1 MKFTPHNLTVHS
13 PVGCDPF
20 IKDNTLWVTS
30 APAAVPSVRTDK
42 LSKTFFTSAEVRL
55 RLYRAREEDPEV
67 MLVHKEGRK
76 NFTYI
81 SYIVYFK
88 SRDAYSLLVKIND
101 MELVRDSIGDPQPLF
116 DMEAN
121 FYELA
126 MKISILSSFAPEGK
140 PSVTLTF
147 TVPDQWS
154 ITREESWEFT
164 RAINQDLTGRAY
176 GTTIQYE
183 TTTMEVY
190 KWIYVLFKMY
200 SDTL

>member
-20 IKDNTLWVTS
+20 IKDNTLRITS

-42 LSKTFFTSAEVRL
+42 RSKTFFTSAEVRL

-67 MLVHKEGRK
+67 MLVHREKKKG
-76 NFTYI
+76 FVYT
-81 SYIVYFK
+81 SYIVYFQ
-88 SRDAYSLLVKIND
+88 SRESYSLLVKIND
-101 MELVRDSIGDPQPLF
+101 MELVRDSIGDPLPLF

-121 FYELA
+121 FYELVI
-126 MKISILSSFAPEGK
+126 KLSVLGDLREPTS
-140 PSVTLTF
+140 LTF

-164 RAINQDLTGRAY
+164 REINNDLTGRAY
-176 GTTIQYE
+176 GTTIKYE
-183 TTTMEVY
+183 TTTMEAY

-200 SDTL
+200 SELL

>member
-1 MKFTPHNLTVHS
+1 MKFTPHSLTVHS

-20 IKDNTLWVTS
+20 IKDNTPRIT
-30 APAAVPSVRTDK
+30 SVRTDK

-55 RLYRAREEDPEV
+55 RLYRAREEDPQV
-67 MLVHKEGRK
+67 MSLYREKKKGFV
-76 NFTYI
+76 YA

-121 FYELA
+121 FCELA
-126 MKISILSSFAPEGK
+126 IKLSVLGDLKQPTS
-140 PSVTLTF
+140 LTF

-164 RAINQDLTGRAY
+164 REINNDLTGRAY
-176 GTTIQYE
+176 GTTIKYE

>member
-20 IKDNTLWVTS
+20 IKDNTLRIT
-30 APAAVPSVRTDK
+30 SVRTDK
-42 LSKTFFTSAEVRL
+42 RSKTFFTSAEVRL
-55 RLYRAREEDPEV
+55 RLYRAREEDPQV
-67 MLVHKEGRK
+67 MLVHREKKKG
-76 NFTYI
+76 FVYA

-101 MELVRDSIGDPQPLF
+101 MELVRDGDPQPLF

-126 MKISILSSFAPEGK
+126 MKLSVLGDLKQPTA
-140 PSVTLTF
+140 LTF

-164 RAINQDLTGRAY
+164 REINNDLTGRAY
-176 GTTIQYE
+176 GTTIKYE
-183 TTTMEVY
+183 SCMAVY

-200 SDTL
+200 SELL

>member
-42 LSKTFFTSAEVRL
+42 RSKTFFTSAEVRL

-67 MLVHKEGRK
+67 MLMHKEGRK

-116 DMEAN
+116 DMEAG

-126 MKISILSSFAPEGK
+126 IKLSVLGDLKQPMS
-140 PSVTLTF
+140 LTF
-147 TVPDQWS
+147 IVPDQWS

>member
-20 IKDNTLWVTS
+20 IS
-30 APAAVPSVRTDK
+30 DK
-42 LSKTFFTSAEVRL
+42 RSKTFFTSAEVRL

-67 MLVHKEGRK
+67 MLVHREKKKG
-76 NFTYI
+76 FVYA
-81 SYIVYFK
+81 SYIVYFQ
-88 SRDAYSLLVKIND
+88 SRESYSLLVKIND
-101 MELVRDSIGDPQPLF
+101 MELVRDSIRDPQPLF

-126 MKISILSSFAPEGK
+126 IKLSVLGDLKRPTS
-140 PSVTLTF
+140 LTF

-164 RAINQDLTGRAY
+164 REINNDLTGRAY
-176 GTTIQYE
+176 GTTIKYE
-183 TTTMEVY
+183 SCMAVY

-200 SDTL
+200 SEGLA

>member
-20 IKDNTLWVTS
+20 IKDNTLRIT
-30 APAAVPSVRTDK
+30 SVRTDK
-42 LSKTFFTSAEVRL
+42 RSKTFFTSAEVRL

-67 MLVHKEGRK
+67 MLVHREKKKG
-76 NFTYI
+76 FVYA
-81 SYIVYFK
+81 SYIVYFQ
-88 SRDAYSLLVKIND
+88 SRESYSLLVKIND
-101 MELVRDSIGDPQPLF
+101 MELVRDSIGDPLPLF

-121 FYELA
+121 FYELGI
-126 MKISILSSFAPEGK
+126 KLSVLGDLREPT
-140 PSVTLTF
+140 PLTF

-164 RAINQDLTGRAY
+164 REINNDLTGRAY
-176 GTTIQYE
+176 GTTIKYE

-200 SDTL
+200 SELL

>member
-20 IKDNTLWVTS
+20 IKDNTLRIT
-30 APAAVPSVRTDK
+30 SVRTDK
-42 LSKTFFTSAEVRL
+42 RSKTFFTSAEVRL
-55 RLYRAREEDPEV
+55 RLYRAREEDPQV
-67 MLVHKEGRK
+67 MLVHKERRK

-81 SYIVYFK
+81 SYIVYFQ
-88 SRDAYSLLVKIND
+88 SRESYSLLVKIND
-101 MELVRDSIGDPQPLF
+101 MELVRDSIGDPLPLF

-121 FYELA
+121 FYELVI
-126 MKISILSSFAPEGK
+126 KLSVLGDLREPTS
-140 PSVTLTF
+140 LTF

-164 RAINQDLTGRAY
+164 REINNDLTGRAY
-176 GTTIQYE
+176 GTTIKYE

-200 SDTL
+200 SELL

>member
-1 MKFTPHNLTVHS
+1 M
-13 PVGCDPF
+13 
-20 IKDNTLWVTS
+20 
-30 APAAVPSVRTDK
+30 
-42 LSKTFFTSAEVRL
+42 
-55 RLYRAREEDPEV
+55 
-67 MLVHKEGRK
+67 
-76 NFTYI
+76 
-81 SYIVYFK
+81 VYFK

-101 MELVRDSIGDPQPLF
+101 MELVRDSIRDLQPLF

-126 MKISILSSFAPEGK
+126 VKLSVLGDLKQPTS
-140 PSVTLTF
+140 LTF

-164 RAINQDLTGRAY
+164 RAINNDLTGRAY

-200 SDTL
+200 SEGL

>member
-20 IKDNTLWVTS
+20 IKDNTLTIT
-30 APAAVPSVRTDK
+30 SVRTDK

-55 RLYRAREEDPEV
+55 RLYRAREEDPQV
-67 MLVHKEGRK
+67 MLVHKEGGK

-81 SYIVYFK
+81 SYVVYFR
-88 SRDAYSLLVKIND
+88 SRESYSLLVKIND

-116 DMEAN
+116 DIEAN

-126 MKISILSSFAPEGK
+126 IKLSILGDLKQPT
-140 PSVTLTF
+140 TLTF

-164 RAINQDLTGRAY
+164 REINNDLTGRAY

-200 SDTL
+200 SELL

>member
-20 IKDNTLWVTS
+20 IKDNTLRITS
-30 APAAVPSVRTDK
+30 VPAAVPSVRTDK

-55 RLYRAREEDPEV
+55 RLYRAREEDPQV
-67 MLVHKEGRK
+67 MLLHREKKKGFV
-76 NFTYI
+76 YA

-88 SRDAYSLLVKIND
+88 SRDIYSLLVKIND
-101 MELVRDSIGDPQPLF
+101 MELVRDGDVQPLF

-126 MKISILSSFAPEGK
+126 IKLSVLGDLKQPMS
-140 PSVTLTF
+140 LTF

-154 ITREESWEFT
+154 ITREETWTFT
-164 RAINQDLTGRAY
+164 REINNDLCGQAY
-176 GTTIQYE
+176 GTAIKYE

-200 SDTL
+200 SEGLA

>member
-1 MKFTPHNLTVHS
+1 MIFTPHNLTVHF

-20 IKDNTLWVTS
+20 IKDNTLRIT
-30 APAAVPSVRTDK
+30 SVRIDK

-55 RLYRAREEDPEV
+55 LLYLSREEDPEV
-67 MLVHKEGRK
+67 MLLHKERRK

-81 SYIVYFK
+81 SYIVHFK

-101 MELVRDSIGDPQPLF
+101 MELVRNSIGHLQPLL
-116 DMEAN
+116 DMEVN

-126 MKISILSSFAPEGK
+126 IKLSVLGDLKQPT
-140 PSVTLTF
+140 TLSF

-164 RAINQDLTGRAY
+164 RAINNDLTGRAY

-200 SDTL
+200 SELL

>member
-20 IKDNTLWVTS
+20 IKDKDNTLRIT
-30 APAAVPSVRTDK
+30 SVRTDK
-42 LSKTFFTSAEVRL
+42 RSKTFFTSAEVRL

-67 MLVHKEGRK
+67 MLVHREKKKG
-76 NFTYI
+76 FVYA
-81 SYIVYFK
+81 SYIVYFQ
-88 SRDAYSLLVKIND
+88 SRESYSLLVKIND
-101 MELVRDSIGDPQPLF
+101 MELVRDSIGDPLPLF

-121 FYELA
+121 FYELGI
-126 MKISILSSFAPEGK
+126 KLSVLGDLREPTS
-140 PSVTLTF
+140 LTF

-164 RAINQDLTGRAY
+164 REINNDLTGRAY
-176 GTTIQYE
+176 GTTIKYE

-200 SDTL
+200 SELL

>member
-20 IKDNTLWVTS
+20 IKDNTLRITS

-42 LSKTFFTSAEVRL
+42 RSKTFFTSAEVRL

-67 MLVHKEGRK
+67 MLVHREKKKG
-76 NFTYI
+76 FVYA
-81 SYIVYFK
+81 SYIVYFQ
-88 SRDAYSLLVKIND
+88 SRESYSLLVKIND
-101 MELVRDSIGDPQPLF
+101 MELVRDGDPQPLF

-126 MKISILSSFAPEGK
+126 IKLSVLGDLREPTS
-140 PSVTLTF
+140 LTF

-164 RAINQDLTGRAY
+164 REINNGLTGRAY
-176 GTTIQYE
+176 GATI
-183 TTTMEVY
+183 
-190 KWIYVLFKMY
+190 K
-200 SDTL
+200 

>member
-20 IKDNTLWVTS
+20 IKDNTLRIT
-30 APAAVPSVRTDK
+30 SVRTDK

-55 RLYRAREEDPEV
+55 RLYRAREEDPQV
-67 MLVHKEGRK
+67 MLLHREKKKGFV
-76 NFTYI
+76 YA

-101 MELVRDSIGDPQPLF
+101 MELVRDGDVQSLF

-121 FYELA
+121 FYELVI
-126 MKISILSSFAPEGK
+126 KLSVLGDLREP
-140 PSVTLTF
+140 THLTF

-154 ITREESWEFT
+154 ITREETWEFT
-164 RAINQDLTGRAY
+164 RAINNDLTGRAY

>member
-55 RLYRAREEDPEV
+55 RLYRAREEDPQV
-67 MLVHKEGRK
+67 MLLHREKKKGFV
-76 NFTYI
+76 YA
-81 SYIVYFK
+81 SYMVYFK

-116 DMEAN
+116 DMEAG

-126 MKISILSSFAPEGK
+126 IKLSVLGDLKQPMS
-140 PSVTLTF
+140 LTF

-176 GTTIQYE
+176 GMAIKYE
-183 TTTMEVY
+183 TTTMEAY

-200 SDTL
+200 SEGL

>member
-20 IKDNTLWVTS
+20 IKDNTLRITS
-30 APAAVPSVRTDK
+30 APAAVPSVRIDK
-42 LSKTFFTSAEVRL
+42 RSKTFFTSAEVRL

-67 MLVHKEGRK
+67 MLLHREKKKGFV
-76 NFTYI
+76 YA
-81 SYIVYFK
+81 SYIVYFQ
-88 SRDAYSLLVKIND
+88 SRESYSLLVKIND
-101 MELVRDSIGDPQPLF
+101 MELVRDGDVQPLF

-126 MKISILSSFAPEGK
+126 IKLSVLGDLREPTS
-140 PSVTLTF
+140 LTF

-164 RAINQDLTGRAY
+164 REINNDLTGRAY
-176 GTTIQYE
+176 GTTIKYE

-200 SDTL
+200 SEGL

>member
-1 MKFTPHNLTVHS
+1 MFLH
-13 PVGCDPF
+13 
-20 IKDNTLWVTS
+20 
-30 APAAVPSVRTDK
+30 
-42 LSKTFFTSAEVRL
+42 
-55 RLYRAREEDPEV
+55 REKKKGFV
-67 MLVHKEGRK
+67 
-76 NFTYI
+76 YA

-88 SRDAYSLLVKIND
+88 SQESYSLLMKIND
-101 MELVRDSIGDPQPLF
+101 MELVRDSIQDPQPLF

-126 MKISILSSFAPEGK
+126 MKISVLGDLKQPTTLS
-140 PSVTLTF
+140 F

-154 ITREESWEFT
+154 ITREETWEFT
-164 RAINQDLTGRAY
+164 REINNDLRGRAY

>member
-1 MKFTPHNLTVHS
+1 MKFIPHNLTVHS

-20 IKDNTLWVTS
+20 IKDNTLTTT
-30 APAAVPSVRTDK
+30 SVRTDK

-55 RLYRAREEDPEV
+55 RLYRAREEDPQV
-67 MLVHKEGRK
+67 MLVHREKKKG
-76 NFTYI
+76 FIYT
-81 SYIVYFK
+81 SYVVYFR

-101 MELVRDSIGDPQPLF
+101 MELVRDGDPQPLL

-126 MKISILSSFAPEGK
+126 IKLSVLGDLKQPMS
-140 PSVTLTF
+140 LTF

-164 RAINQDLTGRAY
+164 RAINNDLTGRTY

-200 SDTL
+200 SEML

>member
-20 IKDNTLWVTS
+20 IKDNTLRIT
-30 APAAVPSVRTDK
+30 SVRTDK
-42 LSKTFFTSAEVRL
+42 RSKTFFTSAEVRL

-67 MLVHKEGRK
+67 MFLHKERRK

-81 SYIVYFK
+81 SYIVYFQ
-88 SRDAYSLLVKIND
+88 SRDAYSLLAKIND

-126 MKISILSSFAPEGK
+126 VKLSVLGDLKQPTA
-140 PSVTLTF
+140 LTF

-164 RAINQDLTGRAY
+164 RAINNDLTGRAY
-176 GTTIQYE
+176 GTTIKYE

-200 SDTL
+200 SELL

>member
-20 IKDNTLWVTS
+20 IKDNTLRIT
-30 APAAVPSVRTDK
+30 SVRTDK
-42 LSKTFFTSAEVRL
+42 RSKTFFTSAEVRL

-67 MLVHKEGRK
+67 MLLHREKKKGFV
-76 NFTYI
+76 YA
-81 SYIVYFK
+81 SYIVYFQ

-101 MELVRDSIGDPQPLF
+101 MELVRDSIGDPLPLF

-121 FYELA
+121 FYELVI
-126 MKISILSSFAPEGK
+126 KLSVLGDLREPTS
-140 PSVTLTF
+140 LTF

>member
-20 IKDNTLWVTS
+20 IKDNTLRITS
-30 APAAVPSVRTDK
+30 ATAAVPSVRTDE

-55 RLYRAREEDPEV
+55 RLYRVREEDPEV
-67 MLVHKEGRK
+67 MLLHKERRK

-101 MELVRDSIGDPQPLF
+101 MELVRDGDPQPLF

-126 MKISILSSFAPEGK
+126 VKLSVLGDLKQPTS
-140 PSVTLTF
+140 LTF

-164 RAINQDLTGRAY
+164 RAINNDLTGRAY

-200 SDTL
+200 SELL

>member
-20 IKDNTLWVTS
+20 IKDNTLRIT
-30 APAAVPSVRTDK
+30 SVRTDK
-42 LSKTFFTSAEVRL
+42 LSKTFFTSAEGRL
-55 RLYRAREEDPEV
+55 RLYRAREEDPQV
-67 MLVHKEGRK
+67 MLLHREKKKGFV
-76 NFTYI
+76 YA
-81 SYIVYFK
+81 SYIVYFQ
-88 SRDAYSLLVKIND
+88 SRESYSLLVKIND
-101 MELVRDSIGDPQPLF
+101 MELVRDSIRDPQPLF
-116 DMEAN
+116 DVEAN

-126 MKISILSSFAPEGK
+126 MKLSVLGDLKQPTTGMPAAPQ
-140 PSVTLTF
+140 TLTF

-164 RAINQDLTGRAY
+164 RAINNDLTGRAY

-200 SDTL
+200 SELL

>member
-20 IKDNTLWVTS
+20 IKDNTLRITS

-42 LSKTFFTSAEVRL
+42 RSKTFFTSAEVRL
-55 RLYRAREEDPEV
+55 RLYRAREEDPQV
-67 MLVHKEGRK
+67 MLLHKERRK

-126 MKISILSSFAPEGK
+126 IKLSVLGDLKQPTS
-140 PSVTLTF
+140 LTF

-164 RAINQDLTGRAY
+164 REINNDLTGQAY
-176 GTTIQYE
+176 GTTIKYE

-200 SDTL
+200 SELL

>member
-1 MKFTPHNLTVHS
+1 VKFTPHNLTVHS

-20 IKDNTLWVTS
+20 IKDNTLRITS
-30 APAAVPSVRTDK
+30 APVAVPSVRTDK

-55 RLYRAREEDPEV
+55 RLYRAREEDPQV
-67 MLVHKEGRK
+67 MSLHKERRK

-101 MELVRDSIGDPQPLF
+101 MELVRDGDPQPLF

-126 MKISILSSFAPEGK
+126 IKLSVLGDLKQPIS
-140 PSVTLTF
+140 LTF

-164 RAINQDLTGRAY
+164 REINNDLTGRAY
-176 GTTIQYE
+176 GTTIKYE
-183 TTTMEVY
+183 TTTMGVY

-200 SDTL
+200 SELL

>member
-20 IKDNTLWVTS
+20 IKDNTLRIT
-30 APAAVPSVRTDK
+30 SVRTDK
-42 LSKTFFTSAEVRL
+42 RSKTFFTSAEVRL

-67 MLVHKEGRK
+67 MLLHREKKKGFV
-76 NFTYI
+76 YA
-81 SYIVYFK
+81 SYIVYFQ
-88 SRDAYSLLVKIND
+88 SRESYSLLVKIND
-101 MELVRDSIGDPQPLF
+101 MELVRDSIRDPQPLF

-126 MKISILSSFAPEGK
+126 IKLSVLGDLKRPTS
-140 PSVTLTF
+140 LTF

-164 RAINQDLTGRAY
+164 REINNDLTGRAY
-176 GTTIQYE
+176 GTTIKYE
-183 TTTMEVY
+183 SCMAVY

-200 SDTL
+200 SELL

>member
-20 IKDNTLWVTS
+20 IKDNTLRIT
-30 APAAVPSVRTDK
+30 SVRTDK

-55 RLYRAREEDPEV
+55 RLYRAREEDPQV
-67 MLVHKEGRK
+67 MFLHKERRK

-81 SYIVYFK
+81 SYIVYFQ

-101 MELVRDSIGDPQPLF
+101 MELVRDGDPQPLF

-126 MKISILSSFAPEGK
+126 VKLSVLGDLKRPTA
-140 PSVTLTF
+140 LTF

-164 RAINQDLTGRAY
+164 RAINNDLTGRAY
-176 GTTIQYE
+176 GTTIKYE

-200 SDTL
+200 SELL

>member
-1 MKFTPHNLTVHS
+1 MKFSPHNLKVYS

-20 IKDNTLWVTS
+20 IK
-30 APAAVPSVRTDK
+30 DK

-67 MLVHKEGRK
+67 MLLHREKKKCFV
-76 NFTYI
+76 YA

-121 FYELA
+121 FFELA
-126 MKISILSSFAPEGK
+126 IKLSVLGDLREPTA
-140 PSVTLTF
+140 LTF

-176 GTTIQYE
+176 GTTIKYE

-200 SDTL
+200 SEGL

>member
-30 APAAVPSVRTDK
+30 IRTDK
-42 LSKTFFTSAEVRL
+42 RSKTFFTSAEVRL
-55 RLYRAREEDPEV
+55 RLYRSREEDPEV
-67 MLVHKEGRK
+67 MLLHREKKKGFV
-76 NFTYI
+76 YA
-81 SYIVYFK
+81 SYIVYFQ
-88 SRDAYSLLVKIND
+88 SRESYSLLVKIND
-101 MELVRDSIGDPQPLF
+101 MELVRDSIGDPQRLF

-126 MKISILSSFAPEGK
+126 IKLSVLGDLKRPTS
-140 PSVTLTF
+140 LTF

-164 RAINQDLTGRAY
+164 RAINNDLTGRAY
-176 GTTIQYE
+176 GTTIKYE
-183 TTTMEVY
+183 SCMAVY

-200 SDTL
+200 SDPL

>member
-20 IKDNTLWVTS
+20 IKDNTLRIT
-30 APAAVPSVRTDK
+30 SVRTDK

-55 RLYRAREEDPEV
+55 RLYRAREEDPQV
-67 MLVHKEGRK
+67 MLVHREKKKG
-76 NFTYI
+76 FVYA

-101 MELVRDSIGDPQPLF
+101 MELVRGSIRDPQPLF

-126 MKISILSSFAPEGK
+126 IKLSVLGDLREPTS
-140 PSVTLTF
+140 LTF

-164 RAINQDLTGRAY
+164 REINNDLTGRAY
-176 GTTIQYE
+176 GTTIKYE

-200 SDTL
+200 SELL

>member
-20 IKDNTLWVTS
+20 IKDNTLRIT
-30 APAAVPSVRTDK
+30 SVRTDK
-42 LSKTFFTSAEVRL
+42 RSKTFFTSAEVRL
-55 RLYRAREEDPEV
+55 RLYRAGEEDPEV
-67 MLVHKEGRK
+67 MLVHREKKKG
-76 NFTYI
+76 FVYA
-81 SYIVYFK
+81 SYIVYFQ
-88 SRDAYSLLVKIND
+88 SRESYSLLVKIND
-101 MELVRDSIGDPQPLF
+101 MELVRDSIGDPLPLF

-121 FYELA
+121 FYELVI
-126 MKISILSSFAPEGK
+126 KLSVLGDLREPTS
-140 PSVTLTF
+140 LTF

-164 RAINQDLTGRAY
+164 REINNDLTGRAY
-176 GTTIQYE
+176 GTTIKYE

-200 SDTL
+200 SELL